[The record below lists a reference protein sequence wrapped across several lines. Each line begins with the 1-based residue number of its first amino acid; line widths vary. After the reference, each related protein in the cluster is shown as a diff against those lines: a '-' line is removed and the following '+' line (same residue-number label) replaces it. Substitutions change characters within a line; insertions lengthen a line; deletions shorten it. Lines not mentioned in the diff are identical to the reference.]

1 MILGEELTLA
11 LKRHHIW
18 FLLGS
23 TVMALK
29 IDNLFSIQVCFT
41 FPRASKLCSFL
52 SLFFSSVGLFPDLS
66 GAIQTLFHEAHL

>member
-1 MILGEELTLA
+1 
-11 LKRHHIW
+11 
-18 FLLGS
+18 
-23 TVMALK
+23 MALK

-41 FPRASKLCSFL
+41 FPRASRLCSFL